1 MTYVKDLEE
10 EIHRILQSSSKL
22 HKYNSELRDKYI
34 KQEENFDQKRKGW
47 DRDRKKW
54 SKKLGGIVTENQ
66 NLQFENARKAI
77 SLANFKS
84 ENDIKSKKIRSLESM
99 IEILEGKLTSAQGD
113 VISIQNDS
121 SKKESENLSLKSK
134 IAELDHIKS
143 SLESKV
149 NELEHLKSEAI
160 SKPIVGG
167 DDGKNITKSDNISL
181 GSTDLSKY
189 FICGKNMD
197 PIEKIDGEI
206 TELSKNDTEIIPK
219 VIDEIDISETNN
231 NILQEIPNMTTYL
244 AQPENNVSSLIE
256 SNTQMGPGPEAL
268 PLSAVASTLMSPLSA
283 YIFLILLIIAVMWF
297 MVLRRTWDIG
307 KKVMIEAVIYIDSQ
321 RAHDLDREI
330 ILQKLYYRPDGYYR
344 TVEKMHNACKK
355 AGYNFSLNDIKECL
369 EKQILYLIHKPR
381 PRFIQYAS
389 FNGIQN
395 LNEMH
400 QSNLTPMPHDKI
412 GNRVFKYRLVIKDV
426 ATRNRK
432 SYALTNK
439 SASTV
444 AKAIKKIYEDPNNPL
459 SWPNVFRTDKGTESR
474 TWVKG
479 LRINDDIY
487 NDTPTRLI
495 HMSPNEAVKRALK
508 GEKIIADPS
517 VKHRRPIGFNEPRLS
532 YKDSV
537 LYLLEPGELEFG
549 KRRITDMNWS
559 TKVYR
564 IKESL
569 IQKNQ
574 PVLYWLMDEN
584 GDGPERSFVREQ
596 LLLVNNNIEYPPK
609 WILKQ

>member
-1 MTYVKDLEE
+1 VNIYFNLGVIYV
-10 EIHRILQSSSKL
+10 R
-22 HKYNSELRDKYI
+22 
-34 KQEENFDQKRKGW
+34 
-47 DRDRKKW
+47 
-54 SKKLGGIVTENQ
+54 
-66 NLQFENARKAI
+66 
-77 SLANFKS
+77 
-84 ENDIKSKKIRSLESM
+84 
-99 IEILEGKLTSAQGD
+99 
-113 VISIQNDS
+113 
-121 SKKESENLSLKSK
+121 
-134 IAELDHIKS
+134 
-143 SLESKV
+143 
-149 NELEHLKSEAI
+149 
-160 SKPIVGG
+160 
-167 DDGKNITKSDNISL
+167 KNIPSFLFT
-181 GSTDLSKY
+181 
-189 FICGKNMD
+189 
-197 PIEKIDGEI
+197 
-206 TELSKNDTEIIPK
+206 II
-219 VIDEIDISETNN
+219 I
-231 NILQEIPNMTTYL
+231 
-244 AQPENNVSSLIE
+244 
-256 SNTQMGPGPEAL
+256 
-268 PLSAVASTLMSPLSA
+268 
-283 YIFLILLIIAVMWF
+283 
-297 MVLRRTWDIG
+297 
-307 KKVMIEAVIYIDSQ
+307 KVMIEAVIYIDSQ

-355 AGYNFSLNDIKECL
+355 AGYNFSLNDIKEWL

-400 QSNLTPMPHDKI
+400 QSDLTPMPHDKI

-459 SWPNVFRTDKGTESR
+459 SWPNVFRTDKGTEYLAECKDLLLKHGVYFDPKKSKESNAIAERDHQEFEKHAFIRQDAIDFHLPLSDRSR

-517 VKHRRPIGFNEPRLS
+517 VKHRRAIGFNEPRLS

>member
-1 MTYVKDLEE
+1 
-10 EIHRILQSSSKL
+10 
-22 HKYNSELRDKYI
+22 
-34 KQEENFDQKRKGW
+34 
-47 DRDRKKW
+47 
-54 SKKLGGIVTENQ
+54 
-66 NLQFENARKAI
+66 
-77 SLANFKS
+77 
-84 ENDIKSKKIRSLESM
+84 
-99 IEILEGKLTSAQGD
+99 
-113 VISIQNDS
+113 
-121 SKKESENLSLKSK
+121 
-134 IAELDHIKS
+134 
-143 SLESKV
+143 
-149 NELEHLKSEAI
+149 
-160 SKPIVGG
+160 
-167 DDGKNITKSDNISL
+167 
-181 GSTDLSKY
+181 
-189 FICGKNMD
+189 
-197 PIEKIDGEI
+197 
-206 TELSKNDTEIIPK
+206 
-219 VIDEIDISETNN
+219 
-231 NILQEIPNMTTYL
+231 
-244 AQPENNVSSLIE
+244 
-256 SNTQMGPGPEAL
+256 
-268 PLSAVASTLMSPLSA
+268 
-283 YIFLILLIIAVMWF
+283 
-297 MVLRRTWDIG
+297 
-307 KKVMIEAVIYIDSQ
+307 MIEAVIYIDSQ

-381 PRFIQYAS
+381 PRFIQ
-389 FNGIQN
+389 
-395 LNEMH
+395 
-400 QSNLTPMPHDKI
+400 
-412 GNRVFKYRLVIKDV
+412 
-426 ATRNRK
+426 
-432 SYALTNK
+432 
-439 SASTV
+439 
-444 AKAIKKIYEDPNNPL
+444 
-459 SWPNVFRTDKGTESR
+459 SR